1 MKAILTLAKKDLLVL
16 SRDKGAMFW
25 MLAMPILFAVFFG
38 AVFGGNGPDE
48 SNPLRVAVVADG
60 LTESGKRFVQRLDAS
75 AAIEIDL
82 RPRVEAEQLVRKGQR
97 LAWLE
102 VVHVPDEDL
111 GMFARQAPEVNLGI
125 DPSRGPERGLLQGLV
140 TEAMFAGFRDL
151 MSDPEKTRGQLRRMG
166 DRVTAD
172 KDVPALQK
180 LALKTFFQAF
190 DTFLGTPA
198 ATGGEQPG
206 EKSGPRVFEPQLH
219 TVDVTRERSG
229 PPSMYSISFPQS
241 ILWAILGCAA
251 GFAMS
256 LVRERT
262 TGTMV
267 RLLTAPLSRGQIL
280 AGKALA
286 CAIACCTVT
295 AVLTTVGAVV
305 FGVTVGSV
313 PLLVLATAASALCF
327 AGITMLLGS
336 LARTEQAVSGIAWG
350 TLLVFAML
358 GGGMVP
364 QIGMPAWMLQA
375 GSVSPARWTI
385 TALEGAIWRGFT
397 PAEMVMPCAIL
408 AVIGVV
414 ALWIGCVRLARAD

>member
-1 MKAILTLAKKDLLVL
+1 MKAIWTLAMKDLLVL

-25 MLAMPILFAVFFG
+25 MLGMPILFAVFFG

-48 SNPLRVAVVADG
+48 SNPLQVAVVADG
-60 LTESGKRFVQRLDAS
+60 LTEPGKRFVQRLDAS
-75 AAIEIDL
+75 DAIAIDIV
-82 RPRVEAEQLVRKGQR
+82 PRAEAEELVQKGRR

-111 GMFARQAPEVNLGI
+111 GMFAGEAPEVNLGI
-125 DPSRGPERGLLQGLV
+125 DPSRGAERGLLQGLV

-151 MSDPEKTRGQLRRMG
+151 MSNPEKTRGQLRRMG
-166 DRVTAD
+166 DRLAAD
-172 KDVPALQK
+172 ADVPMLQK
-180 LALKTFFQAF
+180 LALKTFFKAF
-190 DTFLGTPA
+190 DEFLTTPVVTGESGKTAGTA
-198 ATGGEQPG
+198 
-206 EKSGPRVFEPQLH
+206 FEPKLH
-219 TVDVTRERSG
+219 LVEVARERSG
-229 PPSMYSISFPQS
+229 PPSMYSVSFPQS
-241 ILWAILGCAA
+241 VLWAILGSAA

-256 LVRERT
+256 LARERT

-267 RLLTAPLSRGQIL
+267 RLLTAPLSRAQIL

-286 CAIACCTVT
+286 CALACCIVT
-295 AVLTTVGAVV
+295 ALLITVGALM

-313 PLLVLATAASALCF
+313 PLLALATVASALCF

-364 QIGMPAWMLQA
+364 QIGMPGWMLSA
-375 GSVSPARWTI
+375 GSISPARWAI

-397 PAEMVMPCAIL
+397 PAEMALPCIVL
-408 AVIGVV
+408 TAVGVV
-414 ALWIGCVRLARAD
+414 ALAIGCTRLSRAD